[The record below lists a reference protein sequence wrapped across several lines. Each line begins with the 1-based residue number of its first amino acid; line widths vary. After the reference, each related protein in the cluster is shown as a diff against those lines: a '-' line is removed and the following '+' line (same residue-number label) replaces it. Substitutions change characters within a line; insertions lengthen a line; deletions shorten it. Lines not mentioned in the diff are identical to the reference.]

1 MDLKVGQ
8 ILTNEDL
15 VNLMGSEKQRENYK
29 TKRKLQKK
37 TKESLLKQL
46 DRYCKYLEYKKG
58 NAKQYE
64 IVEVFE
70 NCKDKKDNRK
80 GNSGG
85 ANNSIYQD
93 DFINIMIYNLH
104 NYPEKCKL
112 LSKSYLCKMANLVNS
127 NYTTCKRNIK
137 ELSVIL
143 EIDEDEVYSFYNDN
157 QKKLASIVERGLNSC
172 RRKSILTYNSVT
184 VVVKKE
190 AKLKYNELGE
200 IVIKNNKPVYEIE
213 HIHRIASDDE
223 LEVILSIEHKVKEMM
238 FDDKNIDNKNVFL
251 SGRWSEYKNK
261 IKAELKSRDLNI
273 NYYYEAYE
281 LNWIKSNINELYKEI
296 AGEYTN
302 SSNNINKNYINSVEN
317 TISNNSKKTRGIY
330 KKEDYAKNQF
340 KLSKTLIDKNTEYL
354 GNDDELKIKAELKK
368 GE

>member
-1 MDLKVGQ
+1 MNLRVGQ

-15 VNLMGSEKQRENYK
+15 VELMGSEKQKISYREKRMLQPK
-29 TKRKLQKK
+29 TKN
-37 TKESLLKQL
+37 SLLKQL
-46 DRYCKYLEYKKG
+46 DRYCKYNQSKTGKLIT
-58 NAKQYE
+58 YE
-64 IVEVFE
+64 ITEVFGFVRE
-70 NCKDKKDNRK
+70 KEDKR
-80 GNSGG
+80 GG
-85 ANNSIYQD
+85 NNSIYQD
-93 DFINIMIYNLH
+93 DFKNIMIYNLY
-104 NYPEKCKL
+104 NYPERCKL

-127 NYTTCKRNIK
+127 NYTTCKRNVK

-223 LEVILSIEHKVKEMM
+223 LEAILSIEHKVKEVM
-238 FDDKNIDNKNVFL
+238 FGDKNIDNKNVFL

-317 TISNNSKKTRGIY
+317 TINNNSKKTRGIY
-330 KKEDYAKNQF
+330 KKENYSKNQF

-368 GE
+368 GDKND

>member
-1 MDLKVGQ
+1 MNLRVGQ

-15 VNLMGSEKQRENYK
+15 VELMGSEKQKISYREKRMLQPK
-29 TKRKLQKK
+29 TKN
-37 TKESLLKQL
+37 SLLKQL
-46 DRYCKYLEYKKG
+46 DRYCKYNQSKTGKLIT
-58 NAKQYE
+58 YE
-64 IVEVFE
+64 ITEVFGFVRE
-70 NCKDKKDNRK
+70 KEDKR
-80 GNSGG
+80 GG
-85 ANNSIYQD
+85 NNSIYQD
-93 DFINIMIYNLH
+93 DFRNIMIYNLY
-104 NYPEKCKL
+104 NYPERCKL

-127 NYTTCKRNIK
+127 NYTTCKRNVK

-190 AKLKYNELGE
+190 AKLKYNEFGE

-223 LEVILSIEHKVKEMM
+223 LEAILSIEHKVKEVM
-238 FDDKNIDNKNVFL
+238 FGDKNIDNKNVFL

-317 TISNNSKKTRGIY
+317 TINNNSKKTRGIY
-330 KKEDYAKNQF
+330 KKENYSKNQF

-368 GE
+368 GDKND

>member
-1 MDLKVGQ
+1 MNLRVGQ

-15 VNLMGSEKQRENYK
+15 VELMGSEKQKTSYREKRMLQPK
-29 TKRKLQKK
+29 TKN
-37 TKESLLKQL
+37 SLLKQL
-46 DRYCKYLEYKKG
+46 DRYCKYNQSKTGKLIT
-58 NAKQYE
+58 YE
-64 IVEVFE
+64 ITEVFGFVRE
-70 NCKDKKDNRK
+70 KEDKR
-80 GNSGG
+80 GG
-85 ANNSIYQD
+85 NNSIYQD
-93 DFINIMIYNLH
+93 DFRNIMIYNLY
-104 NYPEKCKL
+104 NYPERCKL

-213 HIHRIASDDE
+213 HIHRIANDDE
-223 LEVILSIEHKVKEMM
+223 LEAILSIEHKVKEVM
-238 FDDKNIDNKNVFL
+238 FGDKNIDNKDVFL

-261 IKAELKSRDLNI
+261 IKAELKLRDLNI
-273 NYYYEAYE
+273 NYYYEAFE

-296 AGEYTN
+296 VGEYTN

-317 TISNNSKKTRGIY
+317 TINNNSKKTRGIY
-330 KKEDYAKNQF
+330 KKENYSKNQF

-368 GE
+368 GNEND

>member
-1 MDLKVGQ
+1 MLKILKKGN
-8 ILTNEDL
+8 ILTNYDL
-15 VNLMGSEKQRENYK
+15 VRLVGSDKQISNYEK
-29 TKRKLQKK
+29 TKKIQKP
-37 TKESLLKQL
+37 TKDSLLKQL
-46 DRYCKYLEYKKG
+46 SAYCEYKEVKVG
-58 NAKQYE
+58 RSINYKITNIYE
-64 IVEVFE
+64 E
-70 NCKDKKDNRK
+70 KRDKEEKR
-80 GNSGG
+80 GG
-85 ANNSIYQD
+85 NNSIYQD
-93 DFINIMIYNLH
+93 DFKNIMIYNLY
-104 NYPEKCKL
+104 NYPERCKL

-143 EIDEDEVYSFYNDN
+143 EINEDEVYSFYNDN

-200 IVIKNNKPVYEIE
+200 IIIKNNKPAYEIE
-213 HIHRIASDDE
+213 HIHRIANDDE
-223 LEVILSIEHKVKEMM
+223 LEAILSIEHKVKEVM
-238 FDDKNIDNKNVFL
+238 FGDKNIDNKNVFL

-261 IKAELKSRDLNI
+261 IKVELKSRDLNI

-317 TISNNSKKTRGIY
+317 TINNNSKKTRGVY
-330 KKEDYAKNQF
+330 KKENYASNQF

-368 GE
+368 GDRND

>member
-1 MDLKVGQ
+1 MNLRVGQ

-15 VNLMGSEKQRENYK
+15 VELMGSEKQKISYREKRMLQPK
-29 TKRKLQKK
+29 TKN
-37 TKESLLKQL
+37 SLLKQL
-46 DRYCKYLEYKKG
+46 DRYCKYNQSKTGKLIT
-58 NAKQYE
+58 YE
-64 IVEVFE
+64 ITEVFGFVRE
-70 NCKDKKDNRK
+70 KEDKR
-80 GNSGG
+80 GG
-85 ANNSIYQD
+85 NNSIYQD
-93 DFINIMIYNLH
+93 DFRNIMIYNLY
-104 NYPEKCKL
+104 NYPERCKL

-127 NYTTCKRNIK
+127 NYTTCKRNVK

-223 LEVILSIEHKVKEMM
+223 LEAILSIEHKVKEVM
-238 FDDKNIDNKNVFL
+238 FGDKNIDNKNVFL

-317 TISNNSKKTRGIY
+317 TINNNSKKTRGIY
-330 KKEDYAKNQF
+330 KKENYSKNQF

-368 GE
+368 GDKND

>member
-1 MDLKVGQ
+1 MNLRVGQ

-15 VNLMGSEKQRENYK
+15 VELMGSEKQKISYREKRMLQPK
-29 TKRKLQKK
+29 TKN
-37 TKESLLKQL
+37 SLLKQL
-46 DRYCKYLEYKKG
+46 DRYCKYNQSKTGKLIT
-58 NAKQYE
+58 YE
-64 IVEVFE
+64 ITEVFGFVRE
-70 NCKDKKDNRK
+70 KEDKR
-80 GNSGG
+80 GG
-85 ANNSIYQD
+85 NNSIYQD
-93 DFINIMIYNLH
+93 DFRNIMIYNLY
-104 NYPEKCKL
+104 NYPERCKL

-127 NYTTCKRNIK
+127 NYTTCKRNVK

-190 AKLKYNELGE
+190 AKLKYNEFGE

-223 LEVILSIEHKVKEMM
+223 LEAILSIEHKVKEVM
-238 FDDKNIDNKNVFL
+238 FGDKNIDNKNVFL

-296 AGEYTN
+296 AGEYAN

-317 TISNNSKKTRGIY
+317 TINNNSKKTRGIY
-330 KKEDYAKNQF
+330 KKENYSKNQF

-368 GE
+368 GDKND